1 MPGDQKVFVRVSQ
14 NTPEPQLLTPKQLG
28 KGKYKRSLCFR
39 YFVRACVCAL
49 PIKQIKESKVACTRL
64 LHRRWMES
72 LWWDFPL
79 SPEAGGPAC
88 PPPAKLS
95 PLPPNSSCATWFQ
108 IQHTG
113 YYSPLAEPISLTND
127 RKEMWLKTREHIS
140 FFISSWIALG
150 TVFLFKLKW
159 VKLQCPL
166 FATHR
171 SLLNQMFLIL

>member
-1 MPGDQKVFVRVSQ
+1 MGFVQVPQ
-14 NTPEPQLLTPKQLG
+14 NIPEPWLPTAQEVGEREVQMFSVLQVFCE
-28 KGKYKRSLCFR
+28 SLCLGPANQTNQG
-39 YFVRACVCAL
+39 VRGGF
-49 PIKQIKESKVACTRL
+49 PSSL
-64 LHRRWMES
+64 LQGRWMKS
-72 LWWDFPL
+72 LWWDFHL

-88 PPPAKLS
+88 PPPSA
-95 PLPPNSSCATWFQ
+95 LPPNSLCATWSQ

-113 YYSPLAEPISLTND
+113 YYSPLSISLTND
-127 RKEMWLKTREHIS
+127 RKEIWLKTREHIS

-150 TVFLFKLKW
+150 TVFSFKLKW

>member
-1 MPGDQKVFVRVSQ
+1 MPCDQMVFVQVSQ
-14 NTPEPQLLTPKQLG
+14 NVPEPQLSMAQAAGEREQMFSVLHVFFE
-28 KGKYKRSLCFR
+28 SLCLGP
-39 YFVRACVCAL
+39 ANQGAQSGLSPC
-49 PIKQIKESKVACTRL
+49 L
-64 LHRRWMES
+64 LHRRWVKS
-72 LWWDFPL
+72 LWWDFHLP
-79 SPEAGGPAC
+79 PEAGGSAFS
-88 PPPAKLS
+88 PPAKPS
-95 PLPPNSSCATWFQ
+95 ALPPNSTCATWSQ

-113 YYSPLAEPISLTND
+113 YYSPLPELISLTND

-150 TVFLFKLKW
+150 SVFSFKLKW